1 MRGSLQ
7 KARDE
12 AAAVFLNADHDCAVF
27 LVMTAPYAV
36 ILVQMYFFLACYPLI
51 VSFGASKHGRDMTTK
66 TISGAIVIGVK
77 FLAIYFILFAAQQM
91 AASMGEVLKDFSI
104 AD

>member
-1 MRGSLQ
+1 
-7 KARDE
+7 
-12 AAAVFLNADHDCAVF
+12 
-27 LVMTAPYAV
+27 MTAPYAV